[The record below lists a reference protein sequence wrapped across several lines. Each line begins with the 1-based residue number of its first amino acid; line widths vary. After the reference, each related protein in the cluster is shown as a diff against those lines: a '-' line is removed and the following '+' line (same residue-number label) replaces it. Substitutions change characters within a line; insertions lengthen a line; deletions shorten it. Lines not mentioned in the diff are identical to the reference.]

1 MKNMPHV
8 LACWGLLLFTNSLF
22 AAAPDGYRLA
32 WSDEFDGTALDTNKW
47 MHWLPGKRRDAIN
60 TSNAIAVLNGLL
72 TITSYTEDGKHFTGM
87 ISTQRKFA
95 PIRGYWEA
103 RIRFD
108 DSQGMW
114 SAFWLQSPTMGRP
127 IGDTAA
133 AGIEIDICEH
143 RSVDKNGNNMV
154 DKVSHNLHWDGYG
167 RGHRTAGRD
176 TRDLKLG
183 TGFHDYG
190 FEWTTNAYRF
200 FADGQ
205 LTWTVTNAISNAK
218 EFCILSSEIDG
229 KAWAGKI
236 PDAGYGDLRASKT
249 KMVVDWV
256 RYYATE

>member
-1 MKNMPHV
+1 MISIR
-8 LACWGLLLFTNSLF
+8 G
-22 AAAPDGYRLA
+22 APPEGYRLA
-32 WSDEFDGTALDTNKW
+32 WSDEFDGGALDTNKW
-47 MHWLPGKRRDAIN
+47 AHWLPGKRRDAIN
-60 TSNAIAVLNGLL
+60 SSNAVSLADGLL

-87 ISTQRKFA
+87 ISTRRKFE

-103 RIRFD
+103 RIRFEE
-108 DSQGMW
+108 SPGMW

-127 IGDTAA
+127 IGDPAT

-143 RSVDKNGNNMV
+143 RTVDKNGSNIAGQV
-154 DKVSHNLHWDGYG
+154 AHNLHWDGYG
-167 RGHRTAGRD
+167 RAHQTKGRD
-176 TRDLKLG
+176 TRDLGLG
-183 TGFHDYG
+183 AGFHVYG

-205 LTWTVTNAISNAK
+205 LTWTVTNAISKAP

-236 PDAGYGDLRASKT
+236 PEAGYGDRAASKT

-256 RYYATE
+256 RYYTRE